1 MTGYTPAMECISRRV
16 LSIPH
21 QWAGS

>member
-21 QWAGS
+21 QWPGS